1 MPKKRKAISTKE
13 LVERLKS
20 VAHVGQLFIDGDAC
34 EEALRPAARAWTSGD
49 DIDYDFEVAVP
60 IKQTLLRLEEVE
72 DFPYQAVLWRR
83 RPDDPKKVEVLLAG
97 RMGSPYGRGPIP
109 LPAPLKSALVQ
120 GKVAVASMS
129 APAYEHSL
137 GERYGHV
144 WVVDHDS
151 FLRSGHASVISV
163 FAPIRNSDDELVAAL
178 ELSCVGRDG

>member
-1 MPKKRKAISTKE
+1 
-13 LVERLKS
+13 
-20 VAHVGQLFIDGDAC
+20 VGQLFIEGDAC

-60 IKQTLLRLEEVE
+60 IKQALLKLEQVE
-72 DFPYQAVLWRR
+72 DFSYEAVLWRR
-83 RPDDPKKVEVLLAG
+83 RPDDPNQAEVLLAG
-97 RMGSPYGRGPIP
+97 RMGSPYGRGPIRMP
-109 LPAPLKSALVQ
+109 GALKQALVQ
-120 GKVAVASMS
+120 GKVAVASVS

-137 GERYGHV
+137 GQRYGHV

-151 FLRSGHASVISV
+151 LLRSGHSSVISV